1 MEKEH
6 AWLKA
11 AHDTAQFIS
20 EQYAKKFD
28 DIRAQL
34 QVTTKSW
41 LTGTGIYGEL
51 TISIYAEPL
60 RYQKVYR
67 VGEPIDTAE
76 LIMEL
81 EDFYT
86 RCSGR
91 TR

>member
-6 AWLKA
+6 VWLKE

-20 EQYAKKFD
+20 EQYAKKFE
-28 DIRAQL
+28 DIRAQM

-41 LTGTGIYGEL
+41 LTGTGIYGEM

-67 VGEPIDTAE
+67 VVGPIDTAE
-76 LIMEL
+76 LILEL

>member
-6 AWLKA
+6 AWLKE

-20 EQYAKKFD
+20 EQYAKKFE
-28 DIRAQL
+28 DIRAQM

-41 LTGTGIYGEL
+41 LTGTGIYGEM

-67 VGEPIDTAE
+67 VDEPIDTAE
-76 LIMEL
+76 LILEL

-86 RCSGR
+86 QCRAR